1 MNDLKSSSKEDL
13 SGRVALVTGATS
25 DIGAAT
31 ALALARRG
39 ADLVLHGHTN
49 LDRLTALREEVEAL
63 GRRANVI
70 QADLTEYAEARR
82 LASEA
87 LAIAP
92 IDILINNAGNILKRV
107 HWTELEPPHLDRVFG
122 LNYRAPLFLTQS
134 LSPSMIARRRGVVI
148 NILSTAYVSGGTD
161 TVYAYSSA
169 KGALWTLTHALANS
183 LAPQGVRVLAVCPGT
198 VDTGFQRE
206 PVNRALWEGWV
217 DNIPLKRIGQPDE
230 IGEVVAFMATDAA
243 SFVVGD
249 TIHVNGGIF
258 MS

>member
-1 MNDLKSSSKEDL
+1 MTTPRDKEDL

-31 ALALARRG
+31 AQALARRG

-49 LDRLTALREEVEAL
+49 ADRLASLRDELEVS
-63 GRRANVI
+63 GRRVRVI
-70 QADLTEYAEARR
+70 QADLTDYHESRR

-87 LAIAP
+87 TDFAP
-92 IDILINNAGNILKRV
+92 IDILINNAGNILRRV
-107 HWTELEPPHLDRVFG
+107 HWTELEPTHLDRVFG
-122 LNYRAPLFLTQS
+122 LNYRAPLFLAQS
-134 LSPSMIARRRGVVI
+134 LSPGMIERGRGVII

-161 TVYAYSSA
+161 TVYAYASA

-183 LAPQGVRVLAVCPGT
+183 LAPRGVRVLAVCPGT
-198 VDTGFQRE
+198 VDTAFQRE
-206 PVNRALWEGWV
+206 PFNRALVETWI
-217 DNIPLKRIGQPDE
+217 DNIPLKRIGQPVE
-230 IGEVVAFMATDAA
+230 IGDVVAFMATDAA

-249 TIHVNGGIF
+249 TIHVNGGIY